1 MHLSQRSRKSSNGES
16 LLGLIDGAQ
25 AIVITLL
32 VIEMPVLIVEII
44 EHAESVESV
53 YSSLGIDIV
62 GYFLSAIIIY
72 DIWSIQK
79 SLFQST
85 RSSVSQNLACIST
98 LWLST
103 LIPPLLYIAE
113 HFSNSFSA
121 VNIAIAGEVM
131 DGSFES
137 SNVSLAFRTGTMFTV
152 LVIHLILFIFSR
164 KKEAWIDSSSM
175 HLNSKLL
182 RLRVIA
188 LSLITPISLI
198 IGMIGGQGFVLI
210 PLLMFF
216 PFVFAQVKLPVLE

>member
-198 IGMIGGQGFVLI
+198 IGMIGGQDFVLI

>member
-1 MHLSQRSRKSSNGES
+1 MHLSQQSRKSSNGES

-25 AIVITLL
+25 AIVLTLL
-32 VIEMPVLIVEII
+32 VIEMPVLIIEII
-44 EHAESVESV
+44 EHAESVQNV
-53 YSSLGIDIV
+53 YSDLGIDIV

-85 RSSVSQNLACIST
+85 RSSVGQNLACIST

-113 HFSNSFSA
+113 HFSNSLSA
-121 VNIAIAGEVM
+121 VNIAIAGEAM

-137 SNVSLAFRTGTMFTV
+137 SNVSLVFRAGTMFAV
-152 LVIHLILFIFSR
+152 LLIHLILFVFSR

-175 HLNSKLL
+175 HFNSRLL

-198 IGMIGGQGFVLI
+198 VGIIGGQGFVLV
-210 PLLMFF
+210 PLVMFV
-216 PFVFAQVKLPVLE
+216 PFVFVQVRMPALE

>member
-1 MHLSQRSRKSSNGES
+1 MHLSQQSRKSSNGES

-25 AIVITLL
+25 AIVLTLL
-32 VIEMPVLIVEII
+32 VIEMPVLMIEII
-44 EHAESVESV
+44 EHAENVESV
-53 YSSLGIDIV
+53 YSSLGVDVV
-62 GYFLSAIIIY
+62 GYFLSAIVIY

-85 RSSVSQNLACIST
+85 RSSIGQNLACIST

-121 VNIAIAGEVM
+121 VNIAVDGEVM
-131 DGSFES
+131 DGSFEG
-137 SNVSLAFRTGTMFTV
+137 SNVSLAFRTGTMFAV
-152 LVIHLILFIFSR
+152 LLIHLILFIFSR

-175 HLNSKLL
+175 HFNSKLL

-188 LSLITPISLI
+188 LLLITPISLV
-198 IGMIGGQGFVLI
+198 IGIIGGQGFVLV
-210 PLLMFF
+210 PLLMFV
-216 PFVFAQVKLPVLE
+216 PFVFVQVRVPVSE

>member
-1 MHLSQRSRKSSNGES
+1 MHLAQQSHKSSNGES

-25 AIVITLL
+25 AIVLTLL
-32 VIEMPVLIVEII
+32 VIEMPVLIIEII
-44 EHAESVESV
+44 EHAGSIENL
-53 YSSLGIDIV
+53 YFNLGMDVV
-62 GYFLSAIIIY
+62 GYFLSAVVIY

-85 RSSVSQNLACIST
+85 RSSVGQNLACIST

-113 HFSNSFSA
+113 HFSESFVA
-121 VNIAIAGEVM
+121 VDGELMDSNFAGN
-131 DGSFES
+131 D
-137 SNVSLAFRTGTMFTV
+137 VSLVFRTATIFTV
-152 LVIHLILFIFSR
+152 LIIHFILFVFSR
-164 KKEAWIDSSSM
+164 KKEAWIDSSAACF
-175 HLNSKLL
+175 NSKLL

-210 PLLMFF
+210 PLLMFV
-216 PFVFAQVKLPVLE
+216 PFVFARVRMPVHGLNL

>member
-1 MHLSQRSRKSSNGES
+1 MHLAQQSQKSSNGES

-25 AIVITLL
+25 AIVLTLL
-32 VIEMPVLIVEII
+32 VIEMPVLIIEII
-44 EHAESVESV
+44 EHAKSVETA
-53 YSSLGIDIV
+53 YSGIGIDIV
-62 GYFLSAIIIY
+62 GYFLSAIVIY

-113 HFSNSFSA
+113 HFSHSLSA
-121 VNIAIAGEVM
+121 VNIAVTGEVM

-137 SNVSLAFRTGTMFTV
+137 SNVSLAFRTVTIFTV
-152 LVIHLILFIFSR
+152 LLIHLTLFVFSR
-164 KKEAWIDSSSM
+164 KKEAWIDASSM
-175 HLNSKLL
+175 YFNLKLL

-198 IGMIGGQGFVLI
+198 VGIIGGQGFVLV
-210 PLLMFF
+210 PLVMFV
-216 PFVFAQVKLPVLE
+216 PFVFVQVRVPVLE

>member
-1 MHLSQRSRKSSNGES
+1 MHLAQQSHKSSNGES

-25 AIVITLL
+25 AIVLTLL
-32 VIEMPVLIVEII
+32 VIEMPVLIIEII
-44 EHAESVESV
+44 EHVESVESV
-53 YSSLGIDIV
+53 YSSLGVDVV
-62 GYFLSAIIIY
+62 GYFLSAIIVY

-85 RSSVSQNLACIST
+85 RSSVGQNLACIST

-121 VNIAIAGEVM
+121 VNIAVAGEVM
-131 DGSFES
+131 DGSFEGS
-137 SNVSLAFRTGTMFTV
+137 DVSLAFRTGTMFTV

-164 KKEAWIDSSSM
+164 KKEAWIDSSSACF
-175 HLNSKLL
+175 NSRLL

-188 LSLITPISLI
+188 LSLIAPISLI
-198 IGMIGGQGFVLI
+198 VGMIGGQGFVLI
-210 PLLMFF
+210 PLLMFV
-216 PFVFAQVKLPVLE
+216 PFVFAQLRLPVLK

>member
-164 KKEAWIDSSSM
+164 KKEAWIDSISM

-210 PLLMFF
+210 PLLMFV

>member
-1 MHLSQRSRKSSNGES
+1 MHLSQQTRKSSNGES

-25 AIVITLL
+25 AIVLTLL
-32 VIEMPVLIVEII
+32 VIEMPVLMIEII
-44 EHAESVESV
+44 EHAENVQSV
-53 YSSLGIDIV
+53 YSSLSVDVV
-62 GYFLSAIIIY
+62 GYFLSAIVIY

-85 RSSVSQNLACIST
+85 RSSIGQNLACVST

-121 VNIAIAGEVM
+121 VNIAVAGEVM
-131 DGSFES
+131 DGSFEG

-152 LVIHLILFIFSR
+152 LLIHLILFIFSR

-175 HLNSKLL
+175 HFNSKLL

-188 LSLITPISLI
+188 LLLITPISLV
-198 IGMIGGQGFVLI
+198 IGIIGGQGFVLV
-210 PLLMFF
+210 PLLMFV
-216 PFVFAQVKLPVLE
+216 PFVFVQVRVPVLE